1 MRRRIL
7 CLSLGLILTF
17 SQVVTVSA
25 SSRKAQLQQEK
36 AAAESQLS
44 AQESKIDQLEAQKT
58 ALTQEIDAL
67 DADLVNLLVEID
79 ILEGELSS
87 KEEEIEKTKADLV
100 VAEQD
105 RDEQYEAMK
114 KRIQYLYEKGGDDAW
129 AQLLLQAQDLASL
142 LNQAEYVQQLYDTDR
157 KSLEAFKEV
166 VQQVT
171 DLGNQLESEKADLVV
186 MKQEYADRQVNLET
200 QLEEKKATSSDYD
213 NQIATAENQAAQYV
227 ELIRKQNAEIR
238 KIEEEEKRAAEEA
251 ARKAAEEAARK
262 AAEEKQKE
270 QARQEAANAASTA
283 SNNRT
288 SGTNNTNTN
297 SNSNNTTSGNT
308 NSGNESSGGSTTQN
322 TKKEETTKTDTT
334 AGSSVP
340 YNPTG
345 SSVASYACQFVG
357 NPYVWGGTS
366 LTNGADC
373 SGFVMSVYAKFG
385 VSLPHSSGAMAGV
398 GKGVSYSQA
407 MPGDIICY
415 SGHVAIYLGGGSIV
429 HASNEKDGIKISGN
443 AAYRQI
449 IAVRRVL

>member
-1 MRRRIL
+1 MRKRIL

-44 AQESKIDQLEAQKT
+44 AQQSKIDQLEAQKT
-58 ALTQEIDAL
+58 ALAQEIDEL
-67 DADLVNLLVEID
+67 DADLVNLLVEIEV
-79 ILEGELSS
+79 LEGELAS
-87 KEEEIEKTKADLV
+87 KEEEIEQTKADLV

-157 KSLEAFKEV
+157 QSLETFKEV
-166 VQQVT
+166 VHQVT

-186 MKQEYADRQVNLET
+186 MQQEYAERQVSLED
-200 QLEEKKATSSDYD
+200 QLEDKKATSSDYD

-262 AAEEKQKE
+262 AAEQQEM
-270 QARQEAANAASTA
+270 ARQEAARREASTA
-283 SNNRT
+283 SSAS
-288 SGTNNTNTN
+288 SGNSTNNSSTSNT
-297 SNSNNTTSGNT
+297 SASGNT
-308 NSGNESSGGSTTQN
+308 STRNESSTSTGSN
-322 TKKEETTKTDTT
+322 KTESSSTSSS
-334 AGSSVP
+334 SSVP

-345 SSVASYACQFVG
+345 ASVASYACQFVG

-385 VSLPHSSGAMAGV
+385 VSLPHSSAAMAGV

-429 HASNEKDGIKISGN
+429 HASNEKDGIKISSN